1 MADRYFVGN
10 GSGVGARWNRTAN
23 WSTSSDNTV
32 YIIVKA

>member
-1 MADRYFVGN
+1 MARYFVGN
-10 GSGVGARWNRTAN
+10 GSGAGATWNTIAN